1 MVCSEQKYIKVTL
14 NEDDF
19 ATMESMIN
27 LLDNMLS
34 TMKKYNLY
42 TADTDSDAE
51 YVTKEELEYF
61 DKVLHKLL
69 NVETLH

>member
-19 ATMESMIN
+19 ATMENMMN
-27 LLDNMLS
+27 LLDNMLG
-34 TMKKYNLY
+34 TMKKYDLS

-61 DKVLHKLL
+61 YKVLHKLW

>member
-14 NEDDF
+14 NKDDF

>member
-19 ATMESMIN
+19 ATIENMIN
-27 LLDNMLS
+27 LLDNMLN
-34 TMKKYNLY
+34 TMNKYDLS

-61 DKVLHKLL
+61 DKVLHKLW

>member
-1 MVCSEQKYIKVTL
+1 MKFSEQKYLKV
-14 NEDDF
+14 NFNADDF
-19 ATMESMIN
+19 DTMTDMIN
-27 LLDNMLS
+27 LLGDMLN
-34 TMKKYNLY
+34 TMKKYNLS

-61 DKVLHKLL
+61 DKVLHKLW